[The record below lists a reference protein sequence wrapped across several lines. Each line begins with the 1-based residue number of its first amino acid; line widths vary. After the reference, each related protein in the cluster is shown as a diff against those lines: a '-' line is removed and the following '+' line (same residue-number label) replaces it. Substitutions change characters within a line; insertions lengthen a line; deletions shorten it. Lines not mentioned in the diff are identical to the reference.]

1 MLFSGSGTEPHQARK
16 YCQVVPPTQ
25 SRLAQ
30 NFGIWHWP
38 KATLQVNMNDL
49 LFYHRNYN
57 PVDFSL
63 RTMCRA
69 LAIAANNQCGQ
80 VARSLME
87 AFSLSFLTQLDK
99 SSQEAVQK
107 QIIQ

>member
-1 MLFSGSGTEPHQARK
+1 
-16 YCQVVPPTQ
+16 
-25 SRLAQ
+25 
-30 NFGIWHWP
+30 
-38 KATLQVNMNDL
+38 
-49 LFYHRNYN
+49 
-57 PVDFSL
+57 
-63 RTMCRA
+63 MCRA
-69 LAIAANNQCGQ
+69 LAIAASNQCGQ